1 MKCPRCGA
9 NDDRVVDSR
18 ESGDGRVVR
27 RRRECV
33 SCGLRF
39 TTYERSEET
48 PLRVVKKDGERV
60 AFDRGRILGGM
71 LRACEK
77 LDVPIGSLEAATAR
91 IEQRCQEEFD
101 REVPSAIIGN
111 LVMEEL
117 RKLNRVAYVRFASVY
132 REFSD
137 VSQFLDEVRPMLGA
151 GFADAPL
158 DPVDERT
165 GERTGER
172 GPGPAVP
179 PGPPRRGGYE
189 G

>member
-18 ESGDGRVVR
+18 ESNDGRVVR

-33 SCGLRF
+33 GCGLRF

-60 AFDRGRILGGM
+60 AFDRERILSGM
-71 LRACEK
+71 FRACEK
-77 LDVPIGSLEAATAR
+77 LDVPVAALEAATQR

-101 REVPSAIIGN
+101 REVPSAVIGN

-117 RKLNRVAYVRFASVY
+117 RALNRVAYVRFASVY
-132 REFSD
+132 REFRD
-137 VSQFLDEVRPMLGA
+137 VSQFLDEVRPMLGSA
-151 GFADAPL
+151 VAEAPPRAPL
-158 DPVDERT
+158 R
-165 GERTGER
+165 
-172 GPGPAVP
+172 
-179 PGPPRRGGYE
+179 PRIPDGFE
-189 G
+189 E